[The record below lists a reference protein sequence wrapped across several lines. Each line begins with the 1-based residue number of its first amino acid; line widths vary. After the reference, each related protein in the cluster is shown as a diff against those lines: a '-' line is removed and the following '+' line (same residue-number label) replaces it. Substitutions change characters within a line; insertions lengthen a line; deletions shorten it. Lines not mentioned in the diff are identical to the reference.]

1 MDAISAKAM
10 RETAE
15 KLGLVG
21 KRIAIVD
28 DDDSSLGIFT
38 KIYSSLGLVADP
50 FLYKR
55 DFDDFFE
62 KAAEYQYVL
71 VDHLLGGTNGANV
84 AARLMKKTGVSA
96 KVFIF
101 TGFVKED
108 YKGFKYYYDKMAL
121 IDDPLKIFQVNGSFV
136 EQAVETSVL
145 MQMNIA

>member
-1 MDAISAKAM
+1 MDRAQADAAREAIK
-10 RETAE
+10 T
-15 KLGLVG
+15 LGLEG
-21 KRIAIVD
+21 KRLAIMD

-38 KIYSSLGLVADP
+38 KIYSSIGLNVDP

-55 DFDDFFE
+55 DFDDFLE
-62 KAAEYQYVL
+62 KAGEYQFIL

-84 AARLMKKTGVSA
+84 AACLMKDIKVSA

-108 YKGFKYYYDKMAL
+108 YKNFKYYYDKMGL
-121 IDDPLKIFQVNGSFV
+121 INDPMKIFRVNGSFV

-145 MQMNIA
+145 MQMNVA